1 MGRAFEYR
9 KASKMARWDKMAKTF
24 SKIGKDIALAV
35 KDGGPDP
42 EANPSLRRCIQN
54 AKGANM
60 PKDNVER
67 AIKKQVEQMQKTMKK
82 FLMKDMVLV
91 VLLFL

>member
-35 KDGGPDP
+35 KRHFI
-42 EANPSLRRCIQN
+42 NI
-54 AKGANM
+54 
-60 PKDNVER
+60 
-67 AIKKQVEQMQKTMKK
+67 
-82 FLMKDMVLV
+82 
-91 VLLFL
+91 